1 MFYLFYS
8 AIYLSFLKIH
18 SGILFMF
25 FNSIGHSYNFFFEV
39 FEISPTL
46 LSVIVCYC
54 GLVEFWKSHVDFC
67 ASEVR

>member
-1 MFYLFYS
+1 
-8 AIYLSFLKIH
+8 
-18 SGILFMF
+18 MF